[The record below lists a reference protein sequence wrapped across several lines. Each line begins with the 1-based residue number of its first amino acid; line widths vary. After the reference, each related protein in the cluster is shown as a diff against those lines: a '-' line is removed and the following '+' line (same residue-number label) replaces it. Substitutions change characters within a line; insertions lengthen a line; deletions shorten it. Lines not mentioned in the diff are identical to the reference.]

1 MAREDWEY
9 EEDEDEDE
17 CDVSI
22 KTLKS
27 TILKRMKKAD
37 PLSEEFM
44 RLNQRLVDITECE
57 RNETQTEQTIAQK
70 WSWIIP
76 TAVQSLST
84 MINTGLS
91 YAMNRRTVGDI
102 LRYEDQGGIVRS
114 GSTGFVHKPR

>member
-1 MAREDWEY
+1 MAKEDWEY
-9 EEDEDEDE
+9 EEDEDE

-22 KTLKS
+22 KMLKS
-27 TILKRMKKAD
+27 MILKRMKEVD